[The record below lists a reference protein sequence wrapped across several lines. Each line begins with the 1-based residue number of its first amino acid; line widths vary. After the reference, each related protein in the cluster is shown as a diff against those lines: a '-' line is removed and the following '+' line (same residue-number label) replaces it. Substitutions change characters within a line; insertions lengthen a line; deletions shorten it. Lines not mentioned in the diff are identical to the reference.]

1 MTDDKEYE
9 KLNSSILDLALNNT
23 ISKEK
28 VINPEVKKKTVV
40 IENELTIR
48 LKNMYKYSKN
58 ISSHAHISYL
68 INELKNKGIDTTQ
81 KEVIEEVTKLGGQ
94 VFEKKIDDES
104 HFCVGINPFLFATPH
119 LGFGTPEV

>member
-48 LKNMYKYSKN
+48 LKN